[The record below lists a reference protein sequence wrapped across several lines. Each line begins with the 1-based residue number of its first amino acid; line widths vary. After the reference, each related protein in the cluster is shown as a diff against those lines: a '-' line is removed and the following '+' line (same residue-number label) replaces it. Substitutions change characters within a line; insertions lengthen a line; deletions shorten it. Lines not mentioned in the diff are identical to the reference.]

1 MKTDLTASLI
11 SRLCHDVAS
20 PIGAIKLGL
29 DVAFENK
36 DPDILSAIEGS
47 IKKAIA
53 VINVFR
59 IISAKDSITWQ
70 KIKDV
75 MGEYA
80 SSRGVHLSLDISA
93 LQPHSQ
99 LAKGVFMLLAII
111 VGSSRK
117 QCIFK
122 LYNLAED
129 QFCLEGT
136 GEFFLSNGDLA
147 GLVSEASEHSSK
159 TALADYFLQ
168 YSKDGGLSLSFKE
181 TSSARIKLLVSLTS
195 KA

>member
-1 MKTDLTASLI
+1 LNTDLTEPLI

-36 DPDILSAIEGS
+36 DPDMLSAIEDS

-59 IISAKDSITWQ
+59 MISAKDSITCRQ
-70 KIKDV
+70 IREV
-75 MGEYA
+75 IAEYA
-80 SSRGVHLSLDISA
+80 SSRGVQLSLDISVQ
-93 LQPHSQ
+93 QPPSQ

-147 GLVSEASEHSSK
+147 GLISGACKYSLK
-159 TALADYFLQ
+159 TTLADYFLQ
-168 YSKDGGLSLSFKE
+168 YSQDAGFSFSFE
-181 TSSARIKLLVSLTS
+181 EAGRSRIKLLVSVIS
-195 KA
+195 KV